1 MAGEG
6 SVLSQQLLLLLDQTL
21 VRGCEVL
28 GMPQAIV
35 AFSAG
40 CPCVRGTLCSH

>member
-6 SVLSQQLLLLLDQTL
+6 CAESAAVAAAGSDPGQ
-21 VRGCEVL
+21 GCEVL